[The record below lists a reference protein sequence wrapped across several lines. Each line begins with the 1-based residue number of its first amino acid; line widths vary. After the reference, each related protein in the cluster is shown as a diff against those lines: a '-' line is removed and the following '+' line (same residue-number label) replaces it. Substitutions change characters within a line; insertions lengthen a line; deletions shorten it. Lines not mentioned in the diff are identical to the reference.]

1 MTNPGRIGPRT
12 APWIAL
18 AAGLATTLTACN
30 RPQLADRPEPARTA
44 DTVAAA
50 RPGDGP
56 LVEGRLTLALEP
68 GDGRARVV
76 MGQPT
81 IEQIQAFGSDGGT
94 TVINLRTETEMAEKV
109 GFDEPAVARRAGLEY
124 LNQPTAGYG
133 GINLSSVEAFG
144 RTVGNTSG
152 PIMLHCASGG
162 RASAMWAAHLVIN
175 EDVPVET
182 AIARG
187 KAIGM
192 SDTAAPI
199 VERIAL
205 RTPDRVL
212 AAVDPANLRRSV
224 DTLAGFGTRH
234 TLSDTAS
241 DTRGIGAA
249 RRWVRDEFG
258 RVTAGSG
265 RTGDLAVR
273 VEFDPHSVEPDGRRI
288 TEAVEVV
295 NVVCT
300 IPGADPASRDR
311 LYYVLAHLDSR
322 ASGANDATSDAPGAN
337 DDASGVAAL
346 IELARVLSRERLDS
360 TIVLMATSGE
370 EQGLYGARL
379 HAQAAKAAGKDIRA
393 VLNNDT
399 IGDPTGSRTVRNE
412 VRVFSEGLPLELL
425 SEDPQRIAGA
435 VRQIRNLGAES
446 DGASRQLARYIHTIG
461 ELHDAPVKAKMVF
474 RPDRFLR
481 GGDHTPFNE
490 LGWPAV
496 RFTEIYDV
504 YDRQHQDVR
513 VENGRE
519 YGDLAKH
526 VDAVYLADVT
536 RLNAVA
542 LVHMANA
549 PSVPSNARIIVA
561 ELTNDTTLRWDAV
574 PEPDVAGYEI
584 VWRDTTSPVWE
595 HTQDVGDAT
604 EGTVPRTK
612 DNSTFGVRSYDRDG
626 YRSPVAFPVP
636 SRD

>member
-1 MTNPGRIGPRT
+1 MMTLGRIRPRP
-12 APWIAL
+12 APWIAA
-18 AAGLATTLTACN
+18 AAGLALALTGCN
-30 RPQLADRPEPARTA
+30 RPQLADRPAPAQA
-44 DTVAAA
+44 SETVAAA
-50 RPGDGP
+50 RPADGP
-56 LVEGRLTLALEP
+56 LVEGRVTLALEP
-68 GDGRARVV
+68 SDGRARAI

-81 IEQIQAFGSDGGT
+81 VEQIRAFADDGGG
-94 TVINLRTETEMAEKV
+94 TVINLRTDAEMAEKV
-109 GFDEPAVARRAGLEY
+109 AFDESAVARRSGLRY
-124 LNQPTAGYG
+124 VQLPTAGYG
-133 GINLSSVEAFG
+133 GINLASVEAFG
-144 RTVGNTSG
+144 RAVDGATG
-152 PIMLHCASGG
+152 PVLLHCASGG
-162 RASAMWAAHLVIN
+162 RASTMWAAHLVIN
-175 EDVPVET
+175 EGVPVDE
-182 AIARG
+182 AVARG
-187 KAIGM
+187 KAAGM
-192 SDTAAPI
+192 SDTAVPI
-199 VERIAL
+199 IERIAL

-212 AAVDPANLRRSV
+212 AAIDPANLRRSV

-234 TLSDTAS
+234 TLSDTVS
-241 DTRGIGAA
+241 DTQGIGAA
-249 RRWVRDEFG
+249 RRWVRDEFE

-265 RTGDLAVR
+265 RGGDLAVW
-273 VEFDPHSVEPDGRRI
+273 VEFDPHTVEADGRRI
-288 TEAVEVV
+288 SRAVEVV

-322 ASGANDATSDAPGAN
+322 ASEANDATSDAPGAN

-360 TIVLMATSGE
+360 TVVLMATSGE

-379 HAQAAKAAGKDIRA
+379 HAQGAKAAGKDIRA

-399 IGDPTGSRTVRNE
+399 IGDPTGSRTVRDE
-412 VRVFSEGLPLELL
+412 VRVFSEGLPLDLL
-425 SEDPQRIAGA
+425 SADAERVAGA
-435 VRQIRNLGAES
+435 VRQIRSLGAES
-446 DGASRQLARYIHTIG
+446 DGASRQLARYIKEIG
-461 ELHDAPVKAKMVF
+461 DLHNAPVKAKMVF

-513 VENGRE
+513 VEDGRE

-526 VDAVYLADVT
+526 VDEVYLADVT

-561 ELTNDTTLRWDAV
+561 ELTNDTTLRWDAS

-584 VWRDTTSPVWE
+584 VWRDTISPVWE
-595 HTQDVGDAT
+595 HTRDVGNTT

-636 SRD
+636 ARD